1 MLLAARLFVLLKKTL
16 RGNAAGLWQNVICTI
31 CSSSVSVS
39 WSFPSCFYFPLFCC
53 SLLLFPG
60 CVLELSFSGITPFL
74 ELFSI
79 ELPSSY
85 CCSASFSSNSRTFFL
100 KLPFLLFYL
109 QLSRVLQHNKQ
120 LMQNTDRGLNHK
132 NAETLNVSEAPIN
145 TE

>member
-1 MLLAARLFVLLKKTL
+1 MVKCYMYNMFIISFRVLKFSLVFLLSSVLLLTP
-16 RGNAAGLWQNVICTI
+16 
-31 CSSSVSVS
+31 
-39 WSFPSCFYFPLFCC
+39 SFPWLCFGALF
-53 SLLLFPG
+53 FWDYP
-60 CVLELSFSGITPFL
+60 FS
-74 ELFSI
+74 EMFST

-100 KLPFLLFYL
+100 NCLFLLFYF

-120 LMQNTDRGLNHK
+120 PMQNTDGGLNHK

>member
-16 RGNAAGLWQNVICTI
+16 HGNVAGLWQNVICTI

-85 CCSASFSSNSRTFFL
+85 CCSARYSSNSRTFFL
-100 KLPFLLFYL
+100 NCLFLLFYF

>member
-1 MLLAARLFVLLKKTL
+1 MGMLQGYGEMLYVQYVLH
-16 RGNAAGLWQNVICTI
+16 QFPCPEVFPC
-31 CSSSVSVS
+31 VST
-39 WSFPSCFYFPLFCC
+39 FLCFCC
-53 SLLLFPG
+53 SFLLFPG

-100 KLPFLLFYL
+100 NCLFLLFYF

-120 LMQNTDRGLNHK
+120 PMQNTDGGLNHK